1 MHVNY
6 IIHNYYYG
14 TMLFSCIDV
23 AMYMKSAR
31 YQIKQWPGQ
40 QGSAVD
46 NMHLNYVT
54 VVHWHLKTHSP
65 QFF

>member
-1 MHVNY
+1 
-6 IIHNYYYG
+6 
-14 TMLFSCIDV
+14 MLFSCIDV

-54 VVHWHLKTHSP
+54 VVHWHLKTHSS
-65 QFF
+65 QFL